1 MQDRATALELLDGIG
16 RFLRTQSERQQDRW
30 LRFQLLV
37 ASNSLAIIR
46 RELEMEESFLREEWG
61 ALDRL
66 VVAEPVPDTFVDL
79 KAAMR
84 LRQEDLCARIRKG
97 QFDDRERE
105 DELVRFLVMEVVNRV
120 KIAAPGEV

>member
-16 RFLRTQSERQQDRW
+16 RFLKTQSERQQDRW

-37 ASNSLAIIR
+37 ASNSLGIIR
-46 RELEMEESFLREEWG
+46 RELEMEEGFLREEWA
-61 ALDRL
+61 ALDL
-66 VVAEPVPDTFVDL
+66 LVAEQPVPDTFRKL
-79 KAAMR
+79 QAGMR
-84 LRQEDLCARIRKG
+84 VRQEDLCARIREG

-120 KIAAPGEV
+120 KIAAPAEV